1 MKTIGCFLSLSGS
14 GSGSGSGSCSG
25 LRLGSLVLA
34 LGLAACGDST
44 MNTTP
49 MGNMTDDTG
58 GATRCQGPSFTEN
71 VTSCM
76 PAASDYRPRVNMSMG
91 DTWPTCVTD
100 NGSFPFIGGSAPASA
115 SRTAAFESIAARL
128 WNNSNALTT
137 DDFLKARD
145 DYSVMEGIGSRVA
158 RRQDVRYP
166 ELAGDKFAC
175 ADLAVAA
182 KYPNRCFGP
191 AQLKP
196 IIDDAFQKGLMGQSA
211 RIQAARLEASLL
223 WFFYLSIL
231 SEIWT
236 SSFDDIVDVDA
247 SYGYWNGAQPRDMPM
262 GLGKIVRSLGQE
274 TYDRGM
280 DAVYSTRCWR
290 DIDKA
295 LPYTNTM
302 YFNLAQQQNDKAMT
316 RGMALILRDRFGQLG
331 CSTGAQQQANLEF
344 VRLMGGFLDRAARA
358 IDATKA
364 DQLKAQW
371 SAQSAASV
379 NVATAQQLLDQLFPC
394 P

>member
-1 MKTIGCFLSLSGS
+1 MKTMKCFLSS
-14 GSGSGSGSCSG
+14 SGSCSG
-25 LRLGSLVLA
+25 MRLGGLVLA
-34 LGLAACGDST
+34 LGLAACGSST
-44 MNTTP
+44 SNTP

-71 VTSCM
+71 VTSCT
-76 PAASDYRPRVNMSMG
+76 PAANDYRPRVNMSMG
-91 DTWPTCVTD
+91 DTWPACVSD

-115 SRTAAFESIAARL
+115 ARTAAFEAISARL
-128 WNNSNALTT
+128 WNNSNPLTT
-137 DDFLKARD
+137 DDFLNARN

-158 RRQDVRYP
+158 RRQDVHYP
-166 ELAGDKFAC
+166 EIPGDDKFAC
-175 ADLAVAA
+175 ADLTVAA

-211 RIQAARLEASLL
+211 RVQAARLEASLL

-280 DAVYSTRCWR
+280 DAVYATRCWR

-295 LPYTNTM
+295 LPYTNAM
-302 YFNLAQQQNDKAMT
+302 YYNLAQQQNDKAMT

-364 DQLKAQW
+364 DQLKTQW
-371 SAQSAASV
+371 SAQSAAGV
-379 NVATAQQLLDQLFPC
+379 NVATAQQLIDQLFPC